1 MNTNQD
7 AILAHQVHIQ
17 MKEIQNVQL
26 VQMEHIHIFGVNL
39 HVIIVQQDNT
49 QMNIKQI
56 VIIVLLEHIQMKEI

>member
-26 VQMEHIHIFGVNL
+26 VQMEHIHISGVNL
-39 HVIIVQQDNT
+39 HVIIVQQGNT
-49 QMNIKQI
+49 QMNINQI
-56 VIIVLLEHIQMKEI
+56 VIIVHLEHIQMKEI